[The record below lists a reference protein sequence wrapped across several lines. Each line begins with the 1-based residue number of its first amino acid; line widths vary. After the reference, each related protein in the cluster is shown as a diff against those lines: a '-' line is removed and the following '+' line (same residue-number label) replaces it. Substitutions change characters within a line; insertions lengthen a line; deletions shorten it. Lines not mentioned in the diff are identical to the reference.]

1 MPLTDAQKKIKA
13 KTKVESLQLADDLSN
28 LKTKI
33 DQLFD
38 DAPIEV
44 AETTSKEE
52 LEYLI
57 SEIKNGTA
65 TNQKISRFLEIASE
79 IGI

>member
-13 KTKVESLQLADDLSN
+13 KTKVESLQLTEDLGN

-33 DQLFD
+33 DELFN
-38 DAPIEV
+38 DAPIAV

-52 LEYLI
+52 LEELI
-57 SEIKNGTA
+57 SEVKKGTA
-65 TNQKISRFLEIASE
+65 TNEKISRFLDIGSE
-79 IGI
+79 LGL

>member
-52 LEYLI
+52 LEYLSLI
-57 SEIKNGTA
+57 HI
-65 TNQKISRFLEIASE
+65 
-79 IGI
+79 

>member
-13 KTKVESLQLADDLSN
+13 KTKVESLQLAEDLGN

-33 DQLFD
+33 DELFN
-38 DAPIEV
+38 DAPIAV

-52 LEYLI
+52 LEELI
-57 SEIKNGTA
+57 SEVKKGTA
-65 TNQKISRFLEIASE
+65 TNEKISRFLDLASE
-79 IGI
+79 LGL

>member
-13 KTKVESLQLADDLSN
+13 KTKVDSLQLADDLSN

-44 AETTSKEE
+44 AETTTKEE
-52 LEYLI
+52 LEDLI
-57 SEIKNGTA
+57 SAINNGTA
-65 TNQKISRFLEIASE
+65 TNQKISRFLEIASA

>member
-1 MPLTDAQKKIKA
+1 MPITDAQKKIKA

-33 DQLFD
+33 DQLFI
-38 DAPIEV
+38 DASIEV

-52 LEYLI
+52 LEVLI